1 MPTPGSIVGK
11 KSSWPMPRMKT
22 TAALLAPELPAVV
35 LKVRLGTDC
44 ATAEIFVAPFCSS
57 AALVIAVTATGVFC
71 SDSERRRAVTPMSP
85 TPWLGASCTGERSEE
100 HTSDLQSLMRISYAV
115 FCLKKKTTKTSTQ

>member
-57 AALVIAVTATGVFC
+57 AAPVLAVTATGVFC
-71 SDSERRRAVTPMSP
+71 SDSERRRAVTTLRTEGRRVGQEGVRS
-85 TPWLGASCTGERSEE
+85 GRTGGGR
-100 HTSDLQSLMRISYAV
+100 
-115 FCLKKKTTKTSTQ
+115 

>member
-1 MPTPGSIVGK
+1 MPTPGSMVGK

-44 ATAEIFVAPFCSS
+44 ATAEI
-57 AALVIAVTATGVFC
+57 
-71 SDSERRRAVTPMSP
+71 
-85 TPWLGASCTGERSEE
+85 RSEE
-100 HTSDLQSLMRISYAV
+100 HTSELQSLMRISYAV
-115 FCLKKKTTKTSTQ
+115 FCLKKKKTQKITSNKYNTRQHKDKNHNTRDDMVATSEIYTKQNTQT

>member
-11 KSSWPMPRMKT
+11 KSSWPMPRLKT

-57 AALVIAVTATGVFC
+57 AAPVIAVTATGVFC
-71 SDSERRRAVTPMSP
+71 SDSERRRAVTTMSP
-85 TPWLGASCTGERSEE
+85 TPWLGASCTGEIGRAHVCTPVTNAQLVYRLLLE
-100 HTSDLQSLMRISYAV
+100 
-115 FCLKKKTTKTSTQ
+115 KKNQKKIPQ

>member
-35 LKVRLGTDC
+35 LKVRLGADC
-44 ATAEIFVAPFCSS
+44 APAEIFVAPFCSS
-57 AALVIAVTATGVFC
+57 AAPVLAVTAPGAFC
-71 SDSERRRAVTPMSP
+71 RDSDRRRAVTTMSP
-85 TPWLGASCTGERSEE
+85 TPWLGASLTREAAEIASASWRERVG
-100 HTSDLQSLMRISYAV
+100 QY
-115 FCLKKKTTKTSTQ
+115 C

>member
-1 MPTPGSIVGK
+1 MPTPGSIGGK

-22 TAALLAPELPAVV
+22 TAALLAPELPALV

-57 AALVIAVTATGVFC
+57 AAPVIAVTATGVFC
-71 SDSERRRAVTPMSP
+71 SDFRTAARCHHDVAYALAGCILHGRGGVG
-85 TPWLGASCTGERSEE
+85 LTG
-100 HTSDLQSLMRISYAV
+100 IW
-115 FCLKKKTTKTSTQ
+115 

>member
-1 MPTPGSIVGK
+1 MPTQGSIVGK

-57 AALVIAVTATGVFC
+57 AAPVIAVTAPGVLC
-71 SDSERRRAVTPMSP
+71 SDSERRRA
-85 TPWLGASCTGERSEE
+85 RSEE
-100 HTSDLQSLMRISYAV
+100 RRVGDGWVRTGRYRGWA
-115 FCLKKKTTKTSTQ
+115 

>member
-1 MPTPGSIVGK
+1 
-11 KSSWPMPRMKT
+11 MKT

-57 AALVIAVTATGVFC
+57 AAPVIAVTATGVFC
-71 SDSERRRAVTPMSP
+71 SDSERRRAVTTMSP
-85 TPWLGASCTGERSEE
+85 TPSCRSEE
-100 HTSDLQSLMRISYAV
+100 HKSELQSLMPISSAV
-115 FCLKKKTTKTSTQ
+115 FGLKNKKQII

>member
-11 KSSWPMPRMKT
+11 KSSWPMPRMKM

-44 ATAEIFVAPFCSS
+44 APAEIFVAPFRSS
-57 AALVIAVTATGVFC
+57 AAPVLALTATGVFC
-71 SDSERRRAVTPMSP
+71 SDAERRRAVPPMSP
-85 TPWLGASCTGERSEE
+85 TPWLGASCTDEE
-100 HTSDLQSLMRISYAV
+100 GWACQGPGA
-115 FCLKKKTTKTSTQ
+115 